1 MCSNL
6 RGITL
11 FAATVAFMAG
21 GAQAQQTIGPAK
33 LAIINAQKAVGET
46 QEIKK
51 AQTALEAK
59 YRPRQQEIES
69 LQHDLQGLQQQ
80 LSTPNLPPQREA
92 QLRQDATEKQ
102 KQLQRDGEDL
112 QSDVNAERQ
121 DILGKAGRQMTQV
134 IQKIAEQRGLDVVID
149 VTNTLY
155 FKPALDITA
164 EATAAYDKAYPT
176 TP

>member
-6 RGITL
+6 RGISL
-11 FAATVAFMAG
+11 LAASAAFLAG
-21 GAQAQQTIGPAK
+21 SLQAQTIGPAK
-33 LAIINAQKAVGET
+33 IAIINAQKAVGET

-59 YRPRQQEIES
+59 YRPRQQQIET
-69 LQHDLQGLQQQ
+69 LQRDLQALQQQ
-80 LSTPNLPPQREA
+80 LSTPNLPPGREA
-92 QLRQDATEKQ
+92 QLRQDAAEKQ
-102 KQLQRDGEDL
+102 KRLQRQGEDL

>member
-6 RGITL
+6 RGISL
-11 FAATVAFMAG
+11 LAAMAAFLTG
-21 GAQAQQTIGPAK
+21 GMQAQTTIGPAK
-33 LAIINAQKAVGET
+33 IAIINAQKAVGET

-51 AQTALEAK
+51 AQIALEAK
-59 YRPRQQEIES
+59 YRPRQQEIET
-69 LQHDLQGLQQQ
+69 LQRDLQGLQQQ
-80 LSTPNLPPQREA
+80 LNTPNLPPQREA

-102 KQLQRDGEDL
+102 KRLQREGEDL

>member
-11 FAATVAFMAG
+11 LAATAAFLAG
-21 GAQAQQTIGPAK
+21 GAQAQQTFGPAK
-33 LAIINAQKAVGET
+33 IAIINAQKAVGET

-51 AQTALEAK
+51 AQAALEAK
-59 YRPRQQEIES
+59 YRPRQQEIET

-80 LSTPNLPPQREA
+80 LSTPNLPPEREA
-92 QLRQDATEKQ
+92 QIRQEATEKQ
-102 KQLQRDGEDL
+102 KRLQREGEDL

-155 FKPALDITA
+155 FKPALEITA
-164 EATAAYDKAYPT
+164 EATAAYDKAYPS